1 MEKAAS
7 AKTKKEYGRMS
18 SLLKR
23 NPQAVSKMHE
33 EAFSRFM
40 ELSDEDLD

>member
-1 MEKAAS
+1 MN
-7 AKTKKEYGRMS
+7 

-33 EAFSRFM
+33 EAFSKFV
-40 ELSDEDLD
+40 ELLSQNSRK